1 MHECLVHEMLNDLA
15 DDSTVDVI
23 KLDHDKGVLSGQV
36 EYESYTGHHYCPP
49 WLAIQLC
56 PQHCSNSTLKVCNRY
71 HHTTPPLPSLTV
83 MPQSFSSLLLF
94 IISVSD
100 IQLLVQR
107 MHFLT

>member
-1 MHECLVHEMLNDLA
+1 MHEYLVHKMLNDLA

-23 KLDHDKGVLSGQV
+23 KLDHDEVALSGQV
-36 EYESYTGHHYCPP
+36 EYESYTGHHY
-49 WLAIQLC
+49 C

-107 MHFLT
+107 MHLLT